1 MTRLNLIDK
10 TVVIICISCDSQ
22 YRDIYSS
29 DDSDDREIIYSGQ
42 NYGGLDYI
50 LIHGVVKQ
58 LIFKIFIRKNN
69 RSDFTYIGHTTNSSI
84 LQERSTPIGE
94 RTTDN
99 EVLKIKLIISSD
111 NKKDEPIRNRED
123 PGKKVLAVLKYCNYV
138 TTRRNTQVGIYIL

>member
-84 LQERSTPIGE
+84 FKQRSKPIGE
-94 RTTDN
+94 KTTDN
-99 EVLKIKLIISSD
+99 EILKIELIIPS
-111 NKKDEPIRNRED
+111 NNIINEIIHNQENPGQKKST
-123 PGKKVLAVLKYCNYV
+123 VLKYCNYH
-138 TTRRNTQVGIYIL
+138 TPTDIYPGFYIH